1 MREPWGNLW
10 PCAVKELNGCNF
22 LLWFHLLKLSLDL
35 MEKKAMLWRIK
46 TFSRL
51 YRTGNILF
59 IDCYII
65 SRKYWSVVSGVTTGF
80 LPQWLYLLS
89 GPALYLRV
97 GELVFIKRKAPSN
110 LPPIFSGNVNTD
122 VSGSFFTLPMTQRPL
137 STASWIPPFK
147 SACDVGQEQMKITA
161 ALTWKLPFSFFLT
174 NVCQT

>member
-1 MREPWGNLW
+1 MVSNYPLTLW
-10 PCAVKELNGCNF
+10 
-22 LLWFHLLKLSLDL
+22 
-35 MEKKAMLWRIK
+35 KKAMLWIIK
-46 TFSRL
+46 AFSRL
-51 YRTGNILF
+51 YRTGNIPF

-65 SRKYWSVVSGVTTGF
+65 SRKYWNAVSGVTTGF

-122 VSGSFFTLPMTQRPL
+122 VSGSFFTLAMTQRPL
-137 STASWIPPFK
+137 STASWIPLFK

-161 ALTWKLPFSFFLT
+161 ALTWKLTFSFFFGKCLS
-174 NVCQT
+174 NIVFDYILQGPQWCSFQTM